1 MHTHTV
7 PHLFSPT
14 PTGYHHAQIPLS
26 SGGGAIKYGN
36 SIGKRGGGMGDET
49 GEKAVVILDRR
60 TGSGLSLMFF
70 VQPVFMTESVANFE
84 VFCPVLLPCSSYASP
99 FHIFGTATFLG
110 GVGIKCINDESEK
123 VFLEDISA
131 TVAGRGGHLLHGK
144 RPATQPHFGPTL
156 FPTTVNYSVLTGSTR
171 GG

>member
-1 MHTHTV
+1 
-7 PHLFSPT
+7 
-14 PTGYHHAQIPLS
+14 
-26 SGGGAIKYGN
+26 
-36 SIGKRGGGMGDET
+36 MGDET

-123 VFLEDISA
+123 VFLEDIPP
-131 TVAGRGGHLLHGK
+131 L
-144 RPATQPHFGPTL
+144 
-156 FPTTVNYSVLTGSTR
+156 TTRENGTYWEAPRNTTPLWPNFVSYCKLCSVQYLVLEG
-171 GG
+171 